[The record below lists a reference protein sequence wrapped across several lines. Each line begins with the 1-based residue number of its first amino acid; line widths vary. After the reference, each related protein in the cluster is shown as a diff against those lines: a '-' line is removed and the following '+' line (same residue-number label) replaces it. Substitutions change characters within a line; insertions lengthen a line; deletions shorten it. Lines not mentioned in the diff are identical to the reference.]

1 MRFGL
6 PVFLL
11 LLLLIFSLAMQRIL
25 PTDSSYS
32 HIPYN
37 ILWIVRGHV
46 CVCVCVWVR
55 AYVWIVCDVSNFL
68 HRNCYNRN
76 LQVFFFFI
84 AHTRFIVH
92 VFSVCD
98 FLALFFAT
106 YSSYSVF
113 VVRSV
118 GTNYLDAA
126 ADAAAA

>member
-1 MRFGL
+1 M
-6 PVFLL
+6 
-11 LLLLIFSLAMQRIL
+11 
-25 PTDSSYS
+25 
-32 HIPYN
+32 
-37 ILWIVRGHV
+37 
-46 CVCVCVWVR
+46 CVCVWVR

-68 HRNCYNRN
+68 HPQL
-76 LQVFFFFI
+76 LQSQFTSFFFFI

-126 ADAAAA
+126 AAADAAA